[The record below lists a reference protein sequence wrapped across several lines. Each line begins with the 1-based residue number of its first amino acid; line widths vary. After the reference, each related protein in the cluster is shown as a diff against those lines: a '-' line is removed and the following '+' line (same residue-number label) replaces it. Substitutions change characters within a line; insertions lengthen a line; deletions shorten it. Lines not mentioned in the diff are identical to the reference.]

1 MASVNKDWA
10 ELPCP
15 APGHRNFIHK
25 DLAKKY
31 DKQDGK
37 YVLVMHVE
45 NKGDHF
51 IVGIFDSLRDSLMA
65 RCYGNLGV
73 TMGSKQK
80 LDTNC
85 FYQVHEFD
93 GTIIDDM
100 IYSAES
106 NSIREV

>member
-1 MASVNKDWA
+1 MTSVNKDWA
-10 ELPCP
+10 ELPRP

-45 NKGDHF
+45 SEHHHF
-51 IVGIFDSLRDSLMA
+51 IVGIFDSLKDSLMA

-73 TMGSKQK
+73 TMASKQK
-80 LDTNC
+80 LDVDC
-85 FYQVHEFD
+85 FYQVHEFN